1 MKVNRTELAE
11 ILGKSMPTITAWLG
25 EGLPYIEG
33 GGKGKPF
40 VFDSVDAILWAIEN
54 GKFRRQARAP
64 VPGTD
69 PFAEAGDAVESYDE
83 AERRKMVAQADKAE
97 LDLAKSAGRVVE
109 IIDVAA
115 AVADMN
121 VTVRT
126 RLLGIGNKVRVR
138 VGAYLGGDKEAI
150 EGVVKEVEEV
160 VADAMAEIRDDPFA
174 EAGEEVPAEA
184 DVQP

>member
-1 MKVNRTELAE
+1 VRVNRTELAE

-25 EGLPYIEG
+25 EGLPYLEG

-69 PFAEAGDAVESYDE
+69 PFAEGGGDQPESYDE
-83 AERRKMVAQADKAE
+83 AERRKMVAQADKSE
-97 LDLAKSAGRVVE
+97 LDLAKAAGRVVE
-109 IIDVAA
+109 IVDVAA
-115 AVADMN
+115 AVAEMN

-138 VGAYLGGDKEAI
+138 VGAFLGGDKAAI
-150 EGVVKEVEEV
+150 EQVVKEVEDV
-160 VADAMAEIRDDPFA
+160 IGDAMAEIRDDPFA
-174 EAGEEVPAEA
+174 EVGSEVADVPA
-184 DVQP
+184 

>member
-1 MKVNRTELAE
+1 MRVNRTELAE
-11 ILGKSMPTITAWLG
+11 ILGKSMPTITAWIG
-25 EGLPYIEG
+25 EGMEYVEG

-40 VFDSVDAILWAIEN
+40 VFETVDAILWAIEN

-83 AERRKMVAQADKAE
+83 AERRKMVAQADSAE
-97 LDLAKSAGRVVE
+97 LALAKAAGRVVE
-109 IIDVAA
+109 IVDVGA
-115 AVADMN
+115 AVAEMN

-126 RLLGIGNKVRVR
+126 RLLGLGNKVRVR
-138 VGAYLGGDKEAI
+138 VGAYLGGDKAAI

-160 VADAMAEIRDDPFA
+160 VSDAMAEIRDDPFA
-174 EAGEEVPAEA
+174 EVGDEVSAEA
-184 DVQP
+184 DGQP